1 MDKQVLRAL
10 ALSYFILPLFTADQN
25 TPAVIGN
32 DYTSNRSSGSAAP
45 SRSRYK
51 LSAHRPGNEMVGNDS
66 LSNFHSEP
74 ALARRMVTFNET
86 GQNQV
91 LTAHSSGELNKQQ
104 IDKPRKKGGK
114 SKVQKKPKCSPSHSH
129 SGGGGESQQGLQQNG
144 VLRISAPFL
153 NNPAAQSVY
162 LY

>member
-1 MDKQVLRAL
+1 M
-10 ALSYFILPLFTADQN
+10 
-25 TPAVIGN
+25 GN
-32 DYTSNRSSGSAAP
+32 DYTSNRSSGYAAP
-45 SRSRYK
+45 SRTRCK
-51 LSAHRPGNEMVGNDS
+51 LSTHRAGNEVVANDS

-86 GQNQV
+86 GGQNQV
-91 LTAHSSGELNKQQ
+91 LTAHSSGELAKQQ
-104 IDKPRKKGGK
+104 IDKPRKKGTK
-114 SKVQKKPKCSPSHSH
+114 CKVLKKPKCSPSHSH

>member
-1 MDKQVLRAL
+1 
-10 ALSYFILPLFTADQN
+10 
-25 TPAVIGN
+25 
-32 DYTSNRSSGSAAP
+32 
-45 SRSRYK
+45 
-51 LSAHRPGNEMVGNDS
+51 MVGNDS

-114 SKVQKKPKCSPSHSH
+114 SKVLKKPKCSPSHSH

-162 LY
+162 LYRKKKHRVMMIRKCLELCNNNFLNEPIFTTRTVP